1 MAENKI
7 TQKEINNIVW
17 KACDTLRPVM
27 GSEQYKDYILTLLF
41 IKYLSDVWKDK
52 VEQYRIKYPDNEEM
66 VKRQLQRERFIL
78 PEISNFDYLYQ
89 NRNDAQIGEI
99 IDIGLTALE
108 DANRAKLAMVF
119 RSISF
124 NSETVFGQTKQ
135 RNAIMKNLLVDFS
148 ELDLQPSHLEGNDII
163 GDSYEFLI
171 SKFAGESGK
180 SI

>member
-1 MAENKI
+1 M
-7 TQKEINNIVW
+7 
-17 KACDTLRPVM
+17 
-27 GSEQYKDYILTLLF
+27 
-41 IKYLSDVWKDK
+41 
-52 VEQYRIKYPDNEEM
+52 
-66 VKRQLQRERFIL
+66 

-135 RNAIMKNLLVDFS
+135 RSTPLWKTYWLIFQ

-180 SI
+180 KSGEFYTPSEVSTLLAKLLDPQPGNRMCDPTCGSGSLLIKMGNEVDDVGAENILGER